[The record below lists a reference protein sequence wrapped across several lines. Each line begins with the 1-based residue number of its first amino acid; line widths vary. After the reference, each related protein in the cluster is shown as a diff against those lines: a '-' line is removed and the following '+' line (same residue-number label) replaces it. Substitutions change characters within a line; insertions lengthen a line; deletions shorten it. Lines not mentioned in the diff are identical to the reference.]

1 LIFRENHENQ
11 HHNKAVSDPGSN
23 ILKRNCFLYKDAR
36 VHYVVLKQQPHHT
49 PTQQQHQP
57 PQPHPTKNR
66 DKTTKTSTTNKD
78 GHV

>member
-1 LIFRENHENQ
+1 HENQ

-49 PTQQQHQP
+49 LT
-57 PQPHPTKNR
+57 TRKE
-66 DKTTKTSTTNKD
+66 TTKQFHTPTTS
-78 GHV
+78 HV